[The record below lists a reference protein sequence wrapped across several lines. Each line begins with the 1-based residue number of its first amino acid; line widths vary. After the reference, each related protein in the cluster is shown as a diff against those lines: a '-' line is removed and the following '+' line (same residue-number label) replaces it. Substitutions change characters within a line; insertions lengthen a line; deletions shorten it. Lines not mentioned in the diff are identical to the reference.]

1 MQQGWMLQEYDST
14 SDNQVDGAEG
24 LYRPARANAIENLM
38 HLSTHT
44 LRRRLVNVA
53 RLR

>member
-1 MQQGWMLQEYDST
+1 MQQGRTLRGMQL
-14 SDNQVDGAEG
+14 DNQVAGAEG
-24 LYRPARANAIENLM
+24 LYRPVPANAIEDLM
-38 HLSTHT
+38 HFSTHT